1 MKFTRHT
8 LILAVSLA
16 AMLALGG
23 CGKKDDSNAVPP
35 ATSPAT
41 PPPAAQSTP
50 APAPATS
57 APAAISV
64 SSVDLGS
71 AVDGDQTVTTPTT
84 SFGSKDTIYASVAT
98 TGAGTAKLDAKWTF
112 QDGQTINQEST
123 TINPTG
129 PAKTAFH
136 IAKPSGWPTGSYKVE
151 VSLDGKS
158 VSTKDFSVK

>member
-1 MKFTRHT
+1 MKLNQHA
-8 LILAVSLA
+8 LILAVPLA
-16 AMLALGG
+16 AVLALGG
-23 CGKKDDSNAVPP
+23 CGKKDDSAMPP

-50 APAPATS
+50 APAPAAA

-64 SSVDLGS
+64 TSVDLGN
-71 AVDGDQTVTTPTT
+71 AVDSDQKVTTPTS
-84 SFGSKDTIYASVAT
+84 SFSAKDTIYGAVAT
-98 TGAGTAKLDAKWTF
+98 TGAGTAKLDAKWTY
-112 QDGQTINQEST
+112 QDGQTVNQEST

-129 PAKTAFH
+129 PTTTAFH
-136 IAKPSGWPTGSYKVE
+136 IAKPSGWPVGSYKLE

>member
-1 MKFTRHT
+1 MKFTQQA

-16 AMLALGG
+16 ATLALGG
-23 CGKKDDSNAVPP
+23 CGKKEENTLPP
-35 ATSPAT
+35 AST
-41 PPPAAQSTP
+41 PPPAAQTTP
-50 APAPATS
+50 APAATTP
-57 APAAISV
+57 APAVVSV

-71 AVDGDQTVTTPTT
+71 AVDGDQKVTAPTS

-98 TGAGTAKLDAKWTF
+98 TGAGTAKLDAKWTY
-112 QDGQTINQEST
+112 QDGQTVNQEST

-129 PAKTAFH
+129 PANTAFH

-151 VSLDGKS
+151 ISQDGKS